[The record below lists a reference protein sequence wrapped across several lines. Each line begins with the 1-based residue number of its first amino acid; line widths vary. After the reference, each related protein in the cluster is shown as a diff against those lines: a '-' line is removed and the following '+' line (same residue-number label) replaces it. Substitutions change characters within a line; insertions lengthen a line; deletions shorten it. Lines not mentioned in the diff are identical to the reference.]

1 MICELKHAKNKSS
14 FGDGNYLPKV
24 VIDDEEEGGILVELM
39 TLLELAFMEMKEEED
54 EVGKR
59 LE

>member
-24 VIDDEEEGGILVELM
+24 VIDDEEEGGILNGVDDL
-39 TLLELAFMEMKEEED
+39 
-54 EVGKR
+54 GGCCWCW
-59 LE
+59 

>member
-24 VIDDEEEGGILVELM
+24 VIDDEEEGGILVEL
-39 TLLELAFMEMKEEED
+39 TFMEMKEEED